1 LPFTGER
8 VLAGKG
14 GALRIVFSDGGC
26 SDTATPDL
34 QKLFYGRNC
43 SLVDAVFL
51 LQSRRPHR
59 KEAFVSQKVF

>member
-1 LPFTGER
+1 MPFTGER

-14 GALRIVFSDGGC
+14 GALRNVFSNGGC

-34 QKLFYGRNC
+34 QKLFYCRNC

-51 LQSRRPHR
+51 LQRRRPHR